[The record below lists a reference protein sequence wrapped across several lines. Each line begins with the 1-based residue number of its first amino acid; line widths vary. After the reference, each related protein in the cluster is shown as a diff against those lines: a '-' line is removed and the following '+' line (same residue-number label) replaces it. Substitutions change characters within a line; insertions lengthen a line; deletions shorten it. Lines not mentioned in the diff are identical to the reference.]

1 MVAKM
6 ATIVGDVTGLQQRHR
21 PLNIPPLVKGTQS
34 AMGSRWPGHY
44 FCQFEPFTL
53 TRNQSYASDTSR
65 NPLQSCLVSHSI
77 LDLLLNR
84 KPLFE
89 QTFAHPIT
97 LFYHIFLKNGI
108 QRNTNRKR
116 EIDGRGYIY
125 LENQAFSTLNLQQ
138 WFRLAIAI
146 CDCAIVHLY
155 WCSNSEVFIYVW
167 ISLEKS
173 IGEFLMVYKKMRA
186 LIRLR
191 VYNHDFGL

>member
-44 FCQFEPFTL
+44 FCQFEPFTS

-97 LFYHIFLKNGI
+97 LFYHIFLKNSI
-108 QRNTNRKR
+108 QRNTNRKGKSMGG
-116 EIDGRGYIY
+116 GRLHIFGKSSFLDVEPSTVIQTCNCN
-125 LENQAFSTLNLQQ
+125 LRLCNFSPLLMFEFRSINPCLDFSGKIHRWILNG
-138 WFRLAIAI
+138 I
-146 CDCAIVHLY
+146 
-155 WCSNSEVFIYVW
+155 
-167 ISLEKS
+167 
-173 IGEFLMVYKKMRA
+173 
-186 LIRLR
+186 
-191 VYNHDFGL
+191 

>member
-44 FCQFEPFTL
+44 FCQFQPFTS

-108 QRNTNRKR
+108 QRNTNRKGKSMG
-116 EIDGRGYIY
+116 EVTYIWKIK
-125 LENQAFSTLNLQQ
+125 LSRRWTFNSDSDLQLQ
-138 WFRLAIAI
+138 F
-146 CDCAIVHLY
+146 AIVQLFTSTDVRIQKY
-155 WCSNSEVFIYVW
+155 SSMF
-167 ISLEKS
+167 
-173 IGEFLMVYKKMRA
+173 GFLWKNPSVSS
-186 LIRLR
+186 
-191 VYNHDFGL
+191 